1 MSSDGNNEID
11 FAEFVAVMSRKV
23 IANYS
28 SDQVGHLIHSD
39 FLAANDSTGDGL
51 IFSQIIYSIDHSFT
65 G

>member
-28 SDQVGHLIHSD
+28 SDQVGYLIHSN
-39 FLAANDSTGDGL
+39 FLGENDSTGD
-51 IFSQIIYSIDHSFT
+51 
-65 G
+65 